1 MTPNTN
7 ETQIQT
13 NTIDLLK
20 NMGYIYISP
29 EEMTEHRSSTRQ
41 VVLKDILLK
50 QLQKLNGFEY
60 KGTEYKF
67 SAKNIARAIDD
78 LDVTLNEGLMTA
90 NQKISDQLLLGNSY
104 SEELIDG
111 VKKSFS
117 LHYIDYKHPENNLF
131 HVTEEFVVDRVN
143 QQEQTKTRRPDLV
156 LFVNGISFGVIEV
169 KRSTVSTQEG
179 ISQMIRNQG
188 HDEIPNLF
196 KYVQMTL
203 AGNNHSPQY
212 ATTGTPKKFYAVWKE
227 KHEGKMW
234 DRFDGMFGVGVSTP
248 LINNTNGTKV
258 PAPKRDNEGE
268 IYAPMGRTPSP
279 LDKTVYALFDKYR
292 VVELLHSFVIFDGR
306 VKKIAR
312 YQQYFAIESI
322 MKRIAKL
329 DNTGRRQGGLI
340 WHTQGSGKSL
350 TMVMLAKVIKR
361 SIVGSKVIIVTDRK
375 DLDKQIHDTFN
386 NSEVKAVK
394 AKSGKDLIDKLHSGK
409 SVITTLIHKFEK
421 VKNENITFDDP
432 NTFILVDESHRT
444 QGGGMH
450 SAMKKV
456 FPEACYLGFTGTP
469 LMRREKNSFAKF
481 GGEIHRYT
489 INQAVED
496 KAVLPLL
503 YEGRLVDQWVS
514 DEKGLDRRF
523 EQIARHLCEDQVLD
537 LKKKWARFQK
547 VASSERRLEMIML
560 DINEDVRKR
569 LQGTDFKAM
578 LATSS
583 KYEAIKYHKLF
594 EEMGDIRTAFVISAP
609 DSREGH
615 SEVDDEN
622 RAFIQTEWTRMMN
635 RYGDEEKYLDK
646 VKDEFIN
653 GDEIELLIVVDKLLT
668 GFDAPRA
675 AVLYIDKLL
684 KEHNLLQA
692 IARVNRLYEGKDFG
706 FIIDYRGLLGDLDKA
721 LNDYSGLAEFD
732 AEDIT
737 GAVFDIKEEIARVK
751 TYYDYLEELFSPI
764 GAGTSVPDK
773 SGTEV
778 PPPLFRQDQESYEV
792 YLADEER
799 RKLFYD
805 YLSHYARALKLSL
818 SSDKIEEVFDANQ
831 IVEFKEK
838 MKFYAHLR
846 KAVRIRY
853 HEQVDFGKYEKQMQ
867 KLLDTFISADE
878 VNQLTKLVNIFDEEF
893 EKEIER
899 VVGDNARA
907 DSILSAT
914 TAIITEKRESNPA
927 YYDKLSKRIQ
937 EIIEEYKQKRLT
949 EEEKLKHAKEI
960 RDLLLKDEVE
970 EESNY
975 PESIKHNTHARA
987 FYDNLAEDF
996 IEAMKSVDERI
1007 LVAEIPSKEH
1017 EDLLTQTVMKI
1028 IEIFQEAS
1036 KKPDWKNNSDMRNKI
1051 EGQIDDLFWEME
1063 DNYGLKFSNSD
1074 ELLATIQLIGVNN
1087 Y

>member
-1 MTPNTN
+1 MTPNTA
-7 ETQIQT
+7 EIQIQQ

-29 EEMTEHRSSTRQ
+29 EEMPQYRSSTRQ
-41 VVLKDILLK
+41 VILKDVLLK

-60 KGTEYKF
+60 KGTHYSF
-67 SAKNIARAIDD
+67 SARNIAKAIDD
-78 LDVTLNEGLMTA
+78 LDVHLNEGLMTA

-117 LHYIDYKHPENNLF
+117 LHYIDYKHPENNVF
-131 HVTEEFVVDRVN
+131 HVIEEFVVDRVN
-143 QQEQTKTRRPDLV
+143 QQEQVKTRRPDLV
-156 LFVNGISFGVIEV
+156 LFVNGIPFGVIEL
-169 KRSTVSTQEG
+169 KRSSRGTEEG

-188 HDEIPNLF
+188 HDEIPSLF
-196 KYVQMTL
+196 KYVQITL

-212 ATTGTPKKFYAVWKE
+212 GTTGTLKKFYAVWKE
-227 KHEGKMW
+227 KHEGEMW
-234 DRFDGMFGVGVSTP
+234 EWFDEMFGAATLVAEKKSI
-248 LINNTNGTKV
+248 INATEV
-258 PAPKRDNEGE
+258 AS
-268 IYAPMGRTPSP
+268 PMMRTPSP
-279 LDKTVYALFDKYR
+279 LDKTIYALFSKHR
-292 VVELLHSFVIFDGR
+292 VVELLRSFIIFDGK

-312 YQQYFAIESI
+312 YQQFFAIEKI
-322 MKRIAKL
+322 MKRIGKL
-329 DNTGRRQGGLI
+329 DNTGRRHGGLI

-361 SIVGSKVIIVTDRK
+361 SIAGSKLIIVTDRK

-386 NSEVKAVK
+386 NSEVKAVR
-394 AKSGKDLIDKLHSGK
+394 AKSGRHLVELLQSGK

-421 VKNENITFDDP
+421 VKNESVTFDDP

-444 QGGGMH
+444 QGGDMH
-450 SAMKKV
+450 KAMKKV

-489 INQAVED
+489 IDQAVED

-503 YEGRLVDQWVS
+503 YEGRLVDQWVN
-514 DEKGLDRRF
+514 DKKGLDRRF
-523 EQIARHLCEDQVLD
+523 EQIARHLNEEQRFD

-547 VASSERRLEMIML
+547 VASSELRLEMIVF
-560 DINEDVRKR
+560 DINEDIKRR
-569 LQGTDFKAM
+569 LQGTGFKAM

-594 EEMGDIRTAFVISAP
+594 EEMGDVLTAFVISAP

-615 SEVDDEN
+615 SEVDEEN
-622 RAFIQTEWTRMMN
+622 KAFILEEWN
-635 RYGDEEKYLDK
+635 RLIKKYGDEEKYLDK

-653 GDEIELLIVVDKLLT
+653 GDELELLIVVDKLLT

-675 AVLYIDKLL
+675 SVLYIDKLL

-706 FIIDYRGLLGDLDKA
+706 FIVDYRGLLGDLDKA
-721 LNDYSGLAEFD
+721 LSDYSGLADFD
-732 AEDIT
+732 EEDIA
-737 GAVFDIKEEIARVK
+737 GAVFDIKEEIAKVK
-751 TYYDYLEELFSPI
+751 TYYSYLEELFGAATLVADNNAVKTASPI
-764 GAGTSVPDK
+764 IPG
-773 SGTEV
+773 
-778 PPPLFRQDQESYEV
+778 DQESYEV
-792 YLADEER
+792 FLADEEK

-805 YLSHYARALKLSL
+805 YLSHYARALKLAL
-818 SSDKIEEVFDANQ
+818 SSEKIDEVFSSKQ
-831 IVEFKEK
+831 IVEYKEK
-838 MKFYAHLR
+838 MKFYAELR

-893 EKEIER
+893 EAEIER

-907 DSILSAT
+907 DAILSAT
-914 TAIITEKRESNPA
+914 TAVITEKRESNPA

-937 EIIEEYKQKRLT
+937 EIIEEYREKRLT

-960 RDLLLKDEVE
+960 RDLLLKDEAVE
-970 EESNY
+970 ESSY
-975 PESIKHNTHARA
+975 PESIKHNTYAKA
-987 FYDNLAEDF
+987 FYDNLEEPF
-996 IEAMKSVDERI
+996 LEAINSADERI
-1007 LVAEIPSKEH
+1007 MVAQPPLVLYGDRPQ
-1017 EDLLTQTVMKI
+1017 EDLLTQTVLNI
-1028 IEIFQEAS
+1028 TEIFQEAS
-1036 KKPDWKNNSDMRNKI
+1036 KKPDWKNNRDMRNKI

-1063 DNYGLKFSNSD
+1063 DKYGVKFENSD
-1074 ELLATIQLIGVNN
+1074 ALLATIQQIGINN
-1087 Y
+1087 YA

>member
-1 MTPNTN
+1 MIPKTDEKT
-7 ETQIQT
+7 IQT

-20 NMGYIYISP
+20 SMGYTYISP
-29 EEMTEHRSSTRQ
+29 EEMLLYRGSTRQ

-50 QLQKLNGFEY
+50 QLQKINGFEY
-60 KGTEYKF
+60 KGTRYPF
-67 SAKNIARAIDD
+67 SAKNIAKAIDD
-78 LDVTLNEGLMTA
+78 LDVSLNEGLMTA

-104 SEELIDG
+104 SEELSDG

-117 LHYIDYKHPENNLF
+117 LHYVDYENPENNVF

-143 QQEQTKTRRPDLV
+143 QQERIKTRRPDLV
-156 LFVNGISFGVIEV
+156 LFINGIPFGVIEL
-169 KRSTVSTQEG
+169 KRASISTEEG

-188 HDEIPNLF
+188 ENEIPHLF
-196 KYVQMTL
+196 KYVQITL

-212 ATTGTPKKFYAVWKE
+212 GTTGTPKKFYAVWKE
-227 KHEGKMW
+227 KGI
-234 DRFDGMFGVGVSTP
+234 DLS
-248 LINNTNGTKV
+248 KV
-258 PAPKRDNEGE
+258 VK
-268 IYAPMGRTPSP
+268 GRIASP
-279 LDKTVYALFDKYR
+279 LDKTVYALFSKKR
-292 VVELLHSFVIFDGR
+292 VVELLHSFIIFDGR

-312 YQQYFAIESI
+312 YQQYFAIEKI
-322 MKRIAKL
+322 LKRIERL

-350 TMVMLAKVIKR
+350 TMVMLAKLIKR
-361 SIVGSKVIIVTDRK
+361 SIVGSKIIVVTDRK

-386 NSEVKAVK
+386 NSEVKAVR
-394 AKSGKDLIDKLHSGK
+394 ARSGRDLVSLLQSGK

-421 VKNENITFDDP
+421 VKNEKVTFDDS

-444 QGGGMH
+444 QGGDMH
-450 SAMKKV
+450 KAMKKV
-456 FPEACYLGFTGTP
+456 FPQACYLGFTGTP

-503 YEGRLVDQWVS
+503 YEGRLVNQWVN
-514 DEKGLDRRF
+514 DDKGLDRRF
-523 EQIARHLCEDQVLD
+523 EQIARHLNEEQRLD

-547 VASSERRLEMIML
+547 VASSERRLEMIMF
-560 DINEDVRKR
+560 DINEDIKR
-569 LQGTDFKAM
+569 RLLGTGFKAM

-594 EEMGDIRTAFVISAP
+594 EEMGDIRTAFVISVP

-622 RAFIQTEWTRMMN
+622 KAFIQEEWSRVMKK
-635 RYGDEEKYLDK
+635 YGDEEKYLDK

-653 GDEIELLIVVDKLLT
+653 GEEIELLIVVDKLLT

-675 AVLYIDKLL
+675 SVLYIDKLL

-692 IARVNRLYEGKDFG
+692 IARVNRLYDGKDFG
-706 FIIDYRGLLGDLDKA
+706 FIVDYRGLLGDLDKA
-721 LNDYSGLAEFD
+721 LNDYSGLADFD
-732 AEDIT
+732 EEDIA

-751 TYYDYLEELFSPI
+751 TYYAYLEELFQE
-764 GAGTSVPDK
+764 VEEK
-773 SGTEV
+773 S
-778 PPPLFRQDQESYEV
+778 DQESYEV

-799 RKLFYD
+799 RKLFYE
-805 YLSHYARALKLSL
+805 YLSHYARALKLAL
-818 SSDKIEEVFDANQ
+818 SSDKISEVFNNKE
-831 IVEFKEK
+831 IINYKEK
-838 MKFYAHLR
+838 MKFYAQLR
-846 KAVRIRY
+846 KSVRIRY

-867 KLLDTFISADE
+867 KLLDTFISAEE

-893 EKEIER
+893 ESEIER

-907 DSILSAT
+907 DAILSAT
-914 TAIITEKRESNPA
+914 TAVITEKRESNPA

-937 EIIEEYKQKRLT
+937 EIIEEYKEKRLT
-949 EEEKLKHAKEI
+949 EEEKLKQAKEI
-960 RDLLLKDEVE
+960 RDLLVKNEGE

-975 PESIKHNTHARA
+975 PESIKNNSYARA
-987 FYDNLAEDF
+987 FYDNLEEYF
-996 IEAMKSVDERI
+996 GEAMNSVDERI
-1007 LVAEIPSKEH
+1007 LVAEAPIGYGNRVQ
-1017 EDLLTQTVMKI
+1017 EDLLTQTVLKI
-1028 IEIFQEAS
+1028 ANIFKDAS

-1051 EGQIDDLFWEME
+1051 EGQIEELFWEIE
-1063 DNYGLKFSNSD
+1063 DMYGTKFKNID
-1074 ELLATIQLIGVNN
+1074 EILAMIQQIGVNN

>member
-7 ETQIQT
+7 ETQIQN

-20 NMGYIYISP
+20 NMGFIYLSP
-29 EEMTEHRSSTRQ
+29 EEMAQHRSSTGQ

-60 KGTEYKF
+60 KGTEYTF

-78 LDVTLNEGLMTA
+78 LDVLLNEGLMTA

-117 LHYIDYKHPENNLF
+117 LHYIDYKNPEKNLF
-131 HVTEEFVVDRVN
+131 HVTEEFVVDRVT

-156 LFVNGISFGVIEV
+156 LFINGIPFGVIEL
-169 KRSTVSTQEG
+169 KKASRGTEEG
-179 ISQMIRNQG
+179 ISQMLRNQDT
-188 HDEIPNLF
+188 HEIPNLF
-196 KYVQMTL
+196 KYVQITL

-212 ATTGTPKKFYAVWKE
+212 GTTGTPKKFYAVWKE
-227 KHEGKMW
+227 KESEGFL
-234 DRFDGMFGVGVSTP
+234 RLFGVATSVAEKGRD
-248 LINNTNGTKV
+248 INTTEV
-258 PAPKRDNEGE
+258 AS
-268 IYAPMGRTPSP
+268 PMKRTPSP
-279 LDKTVYALFDKYR
+279 LDKTVYALFEKHR
-292 VVELLHSFVIFDGR
+292 MVELLHSFVIFDGK

-322 MKRIAKL
+322 MERIGKL

-386 NSEVKAVK
+386 NSEVKAVR
-394 AKSGKDLIDKLHSGK
+394 ARSGKDLVSLLQSGK

-421 VKNENITFDDP
+421 VKNENVTFDDP

-444 QGGGMH
+444 QGGDMH
-450 SAMKKV
+450 KAMKKV

-503 YEGRLVDQWVS
+503 YEGRLVDQWVN

-523 EQIARHLCEDQVLD
+523 EQIARHLEEEQVLD

-622 RAFIQTEWTRMMN
+622 KAFIQEEWTRVMKK
-635 RYGDEEKYLDK
+635 YGDEEKYLDK

-706 FIIDYRGLLGDLDKA
+706 FIVDYRGLLGDLDKA
-721 LNDYSGLAEFD
+721 LNDYSGLADFD
-732 AEDIT
+732 EEDIA

-751 TYYDYLEELFSPI
+751 TYYEHLEELFKK
-764 GAGTSVPDK
+764 VENK
-773 SGTEV
+773 
-778 PPPLFRQDQESYEV
+778 QDQESYEV
-792 YLADEER
+792 YLADEEK
-799 RKLFYD
+799 RKLFYE
-805 YLSHYARALKLSL
+805 YLSHYARALKLAL
-818 SSDKIEEVFDANQ
+818 SSDKISEVFSDKEIANY
-831 IVEFKEK
+831 KEK
-838 MKFYAHLR
+838 MKFYAELR
-846 KAVRIRY
+846 KAIRIRY

-893 EKEIER
+893 EKELER

-914 TAIITEKRESNPA
+914 TAVITEKRESNPA

-937 EIIEEYKQKRLT
+937 EIIEEYREKRLT

-975 PESIKHNTHARA
+975 PENIKHNIHARA
-987 FYDNLAEDF
+987 FYDNLEERF
-996 IEAMKSVDERI
+996 SEVMNNVDERI
-1007 LVAEIPSKEH
+1007 LVADVPLGYAKKTSEEAE

-1028 IEIFQEAS
+1028 VEIFQEAS
-1036 KKPDWKNNSDMRNKI
+1036 RKPDWKNNSDMRNKI

-1063 DNYGLKFSNSD
+1063 DKYGLKFTNSD
-1074 ELLATIQLIGVNN
+1074 ELLATIQQIGINN
-1087 Y
+1087 YD

>member
-1 MTPNTN
+1 
-7 ETQIQT
+7 
-13 NTIDLLK
+13 
-20 NMGYIYISP
+20 MGYTYISP
-29 EEMTEHRSSTRQ
+29 EEIAQHRSSTGQ

-50 QLQKLNGFEY
+50 QLQELNGFEY
-60 KGTEYKF
+60 KGTQYPF

-78 LDVTLNEGLMTA
+78 LDVLLNEGLMTA

-117 LHYIDYKHPENNLF
+117 LHYIDYKNPENNVF
-131 HVTEEFVVDRVN
+131 HVTEEFVVDRVT
-143 QQEQTKTRRPDLV
+143 QQEQTKSRRPDLV
-156 LFVNGISFGVIEV
+156 LFINGIPFGVIEL
-169 KRSTVSTQEG
+169 KRSSRGTEEG
-179 ISQMIRNQG
+179 ISQMLRNQDT
-188 HDEIPNLF
+188 HEIPNLF

-212 ATTGTPKKFYAVWKE
+212 GTTGTPKKFYAVWKE
-227 KHEGKMW
+227 K
-234 DRFDGMFGVGVSTP
+234 DIDLSTVV
-248 LINNTNGTKV
+248 K
-258 PAPKRDNEGE
+258 D
-268 IYAPMGRTPSP
+268 RTPSP
-279 LDKTVYALFDKYR
+279 LDKTVYALFEKHR
-292 VVELLHSFVIFDGR
+292 MVELLHSFIIFDGK

-322 MKRIAKL
+322 MERIGKL

-386 NSEVKAVK
+386 NSEVKAVR
-394 AKSGKDLIDKLHSGK
+394 ARSGKDLVALLRSGK

-421 VKNENITFDDP
+421 VKNENVTFDDP

-444 QGGGMH
+444 QGGDMH
-450 SAMKKV
+450 KAMKKV

-503 YEGRLVDQWVS
+503 YEGRLVDQWVN

-523 EQIARHLCEDQVLD
+523 EQIARHLEEEQVLD

-622 RAFIQTEWTRMMN
+622 KAFIQEEWSRVMKK
-635 RYGDEEKYLDK
+635 YGDEEKYLDK

-653 GDEIELLIVVDKLLT
+653 GEEIELLIVVDKLLT

-706 FIIDYRGLLGDLDKA
+706 FIVDYRGLLGDLDKA
-721 LNDYSGLAEFD
+721 LNDYSGLADFD
-732 AEDIT
+732 EEDIA

-751 TYYDYLEELFSPI
+751 TYYEYLEELF
-764 GAGTSVPDK
+764 K
-773 SGTEV
+773 EV
-778 PPPLFRQDQESYEV
+778 KNKQDQESYEV
-792 YLADEER
+792 YLADEEK
-799 RKLFYD
+799 RKLFYE
-805 YLSHYARALKLSL
+805 YLSHYARALKLAL
-818 SSDKIEEVFDANQ
+818 SSDKISEVFSDKEIANY
-831 IVEFKEK
+831 KEK
-838 MKFYAHLR
+838 MKFYAELR
-846 KAVRIRY
+846 KAIRIRY

-893 EKEIER
+893 EKELER

-907 DSILSAT
+907 DSILNAT
-914 TAIITEKRESNPA
+914 TAVITEKRESNPA
-927 YYDKLSKRIQ
+927 YYDKLSKRIA
-937 EIIEEYKQKRLT
+937 EIIEEYREKRLT

-975 PESIKHNTHARA
+975 PESIKHNIHARA
-987 FYDNLAEDF
+987 FYDNLEERF
-996 IEAMKSVDERI
+996 GEAMNNVDERI
-1007 LVAEIPSKEH
+1007 LVAEAPLGYRSKAE

-1028 IEIFQEAS
+1028 VEIFQEAS

-1063 DNYGLKFSNSD
+1063 DKYGLKFTNTD
-1074 ELLATIQLIGVNN
+1074 ELLATIQQIGINN

>member
-7 ETQIQT
+7 EIQIQN
-13 NTIDLLK
+13 NTIELFK
-20 NMGYIYISP
+20 NMGYTYISP
-29 EEMTEHRSSTRQ
+29 EEMTKYRSSTGQ

-50 QLQKLNGFEY
+50 QLQKLNSFTY
-60 KGTEYKF
+60 KGTAYSF
-67 SAKNIARAIDD
+67 SAKNIARAIED
-78 LDVTLNEGLMTA
+78 LDVLLNEGLMTA

-104 SEELIDG
+104 SEELSDG

-117 LHYIDYKHPENNLF
+117 LHYIDYKTPKNNVF

-143 QQEQTKTRRPDLV
+143 KQEQTKTRRPDLV
-156 LFVNGISFGVIEV
+156 LFINGIPFGVIEL
-169 KRSTVSTQEG
+169 KRSSRGTQEG

-188 HDEIPNLF
+188 HDEIPKLF
-196 KYVQMTL
+196 KYVQITV

-212 ATTGTPKKFYAVWKE
+212 GTVGTPEKFYAVWKE
-227 KHEGKMW
+227 QKLIKEL
-234 DRFDGMFGVGVSTP
+234 DLST
-248 LINNTNGTKV
+248 LVK
-258 PAPKRDNEGE
+258 E
-268 IYAPMGRTPSP
+268 RTPSP
-279 LDKTVYALFDKYR
+279 LDKTLFALFNKER
-292 VVELLHSFVIFDGR
+292 AVELLHSFVIFDGK

-322 MKRIAKL
+322 MERIGKL
-329 DNTGRRQGGLI
+329 DNTGRRYGGLI

-361 SIVGSKVIIVTDRK
+361 NIVGSKVIIVTDRK

-386 NSEVKAVK
+386 NSEVKAVR
-394 AKSGKDLIDKLHSGK
+394 AKSGRDLIALLQSGK

-421 VKNENITFDDP
+421 VKNEHVTFDDP

-444 QGGGMH
+444 QGGDMH
-450 SAMKKV
+450 KAMKKV

-503 YEGRLVDQWVS
+503 YEGRLVDQWVN

-523 EQIARHLCEDQVLD
+523 EHIARHLDKEQVLD

-547 VASSERRLEMIML
+547 VASSERRLEMIMF
-560 DINEDVRKR
+560 DINEDVLKR
-569 LQGTDFKAM
+569 LQGTRFKAM

-583 KYEAIKYHKLF
+583 KYEAIKYHTLF
-594 EEMGDIRTAFVISAP
+594 EEMGEIRTAFVISAP

-615 SEVDDEN
+615 SEVDSEN
-622 RAFIQTEWTRMMN
+622 KAFIQEAWDRVMKK
-635 RYGDEEKYLDK
+635 YGDEEKYLDK

-653 GDEIELLIVVDKLLT
+653 GEEIELLIVVDKLLT

-675 AVLYIDKLL
+675 SVLYIDKLL

-706 FIIDYRGLLGDLDKA
+706 FIVDYRGLLGDLDKA
-721 LNDYSGLAEFD
+721 LNDYSGLADFD
-732 AEDIT
+732 EEDIA

-751 TYYDYLEELFSPI
+751 TYYDYLEELFKDI
-764 GAGTSVPDK
+764 K
-773 SGTEV
+773 NKN
-778 PPPLFRQDQESYEV
+778 DQESYEV
-792 YLADEER
+792 YLADEEK

-805 YLSHYARALKLSL
+805 YLSHYARALKLAL
-818 SSDKIEEVFDANQ
+818 SSDKMEEVFSEQEISNY
-831 IVEFKEK
+831 KGK
-838 MKFYAHLR
+838 MKFYAELR

-893 EKEIER
+893 EAELER
-899 VVGDNARA
+899 VVGNNARA
-907 DSILSAT
+907 DTILSAT
-914 TAIITEKRESNPA
+914 TAVISEKRESNPA
-927 YYDKLSKRIQ
+927 YYDKLSKRIE
-937 EIIEEYKQKRLT
+937 EIIEEYREKRLT
-949 EEEKLKHAKEI
+949 EEEKLKYAKEI
-960 RDLLLKDEVE
+960 RDMLLKDEVVE
-970 EESNY
+970 ELPY
-975 PESIKHNTHARA
+975 PESIKHNSHARA
-987 FYDNLAEDF
+987 FYDNLEEHF
-996 IEAMKSVDERI
+996 IEALNNVDERI
-1007 LVAEIPSKEH
+1007 FVAEEPLGYGNKKE
-1017 EDLLTQTVMKI
+1017 EDLLTQTVIKI
-1028 IEIFQEAS
+1028 DHIFKEAS
-1036 KKPDWKNNSDMRNKI
+1036 KKPDWKINIDMRNKI

-1063 DNYGLKFSNSD
+1063 DIYGLKFSQSD
-1074 ELLATIQLIGVNN
+1074 ELLATIQQIGINN